1 MPLTASEDTLD
12 CLPHQDHL
20 VPPFDGLA
28 AHAPPLTRRPES
40 ARRHGAPRTGHRH
53 GTPWERVVELS
64 AAPGALGTAGRQSS
78 HWPHR
83 APSEAPLTQDAALAS
98 ALAMRPS
105 SAPPPPHAPPA
116 ACASVGQGA
125 PIPAHACAS
134 AGQPPP
140 MLPDVV
146 LPCTKLAGAAGRAR
160 RPATA
165 TMVPQAQRPLWRHSG
180 VARGRR
186 AQSARGIP
194 AKDDLTGR

>member
-125 PIPAHACAS
+125 PIPAHACES

-146 LPCTKLAGAAGRAR
+146 LPCTKLAGADGRA

>member
-83 APSEAPLTQDAALAS
+83 APPEPPLTQDAALAT

-105 SAPPPPHAPPA
+105 SAPPPPHAP
-116 ACASVGQGA
+116 SD
-125 PIPAHACAS
+125 ACAS

-146 LPCTKLAGAAGRAR
+146 LPCTKLAGAAGRA